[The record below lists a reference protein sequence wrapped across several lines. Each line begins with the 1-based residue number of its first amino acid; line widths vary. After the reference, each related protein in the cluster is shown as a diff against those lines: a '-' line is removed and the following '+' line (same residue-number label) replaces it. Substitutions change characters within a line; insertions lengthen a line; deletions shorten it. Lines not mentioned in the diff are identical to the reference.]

1 MPLLG
6 MMILIL
12 GTSANA
18 GFSQTA
24 TTTAIA
30 GTAGAD
36 QITVTVAPDAGGVEK
51 GLTGTHIVRTQVTE
65 RSKAGDATMTVGC
78 VPCFNVYLSFAFVDG
93 RLYAMKPQTDNRR
106 LRHRAFVN
114 GSEIPIEAMNG
125 LRGRDWVDAYGGVD
139 RIRGCAQIVARGED
153 LDLLARRDGICL
165 SKE

>member
-1 MPLLG
+1 
-6 MMILIL
+6 MMILAL

-18 GFSQTA
+18 EFSQTA
-24 TTTAIA
+24 TATVV
-30 GTAGAD
+30 GTAAAEE
-36 QITVTVAPDAGGVEK
+36 ITVMVEPDAGGIEK

-65 RSKAGDATMTVGC
+65 RSKVGGASMTVGC
-78 VPCFNVYLSFAFVDG
+78 VPCFNIYLSFALVDG

-106 LRHRAFVN
+106 LRYRAFVN

-139 RIRGCAQIVARGED
+139 RVRGCAQIVARGED
-153 LDLLARRDGICL
+153 LDLLAKRDGICL